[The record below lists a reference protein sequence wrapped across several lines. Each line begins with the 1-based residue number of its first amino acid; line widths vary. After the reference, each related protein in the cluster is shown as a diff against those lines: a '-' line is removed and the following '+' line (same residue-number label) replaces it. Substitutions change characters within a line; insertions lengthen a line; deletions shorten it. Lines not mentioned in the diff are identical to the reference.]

1 MINILKLILDFF
13 SKSQI
18 IQRSIAISIVIFAII
33 LSLSFGLSL
42 YSQAKSG
49 KCFGD
54 IFSIVKNQ
62 LE

>member
-1 MINILKLILDFF
+1 MLNALKLILDFLLK
-13 SKSQI
+13 SKI
-18 IQRSIAISIVIFAII
+18 IQISIAAAVII

-54 IFSIVKNQ
+54 IFSVAKEIISEVR
-62 LE
+62 